1 VKRYRAV
8 ACCVL
13 LWGVVVSVAYALEVA
28 NLRRVSEPNTVADA
42 LRAKLY
48 LVNHRPVPEP
58 YILYLTADLS
68 VSYNCWKVAR

>member
-1 VKRYRAV
+1 MNRYKTV
-8 ACCVL
+8 AYCIL

-28 NLRRVSEPNTVADA
+28 NLRRASAPNTIADA

-58 YILYLTADLS
+58 YILYLTSDSS
-68 VSYNCWKVAR
+68 VSYDCWIPK